1 MYKLIAIDLDGT
13 LLNSYG
19 EISEENK
26 IAIKKAKEKGIEI
39 VLTSGR
45 MSSSVLGIANELG
58 ANNFMIAGNGAL
70 IYDIKN
76 EKILFNEC
84 IPKDKA
90 LQVVKICDENNI
102 YYTINTEKYILSKK
116 LKYNLMYYYYENSQK
131 SKHRTTNINLVDNLE
146 RYINE
151 NDVGEI
157 TKITIS
163 DESKVIFSGIIKKL
177 NKINGLNIL
186 EVSSMSRKIIKSGT
200 EKIGLNYF
208 YTEITKE
215 NVNKWQAIKHLSNY
229 LNILP
234 EEIVAIGDN
243 INDLDMI
250 CNAGLGI
257 VMKNSALDNKNLG
270 KITTS
275 NNNSNGVAE
284 AINKYILI

>member
-45 MSSSVLGIANELG
+45 MSSSVFGIANEIG
-58 ANNFMIAGNGAL
+58 ADNFIIAGNGSL

-76 EKILFNEC
+76 KKILFNEC
-84 IPKDKA
+84 IPKEKV
-90 LQVVKICDENNI
+90 LQIVKICDENNI

-116 LKYNLMYYYYENSQK
+116 LKYNLMYYYYENSKK
-131 SKHRTTNINLVDNLE
+131 SKNRTTNINLVENLE
-146 RYINE
+146 KYISD

-163 DESKVIFSGIIKKL
+163 DESKVIFSGIMKKL
-177 NKINGLNIL
+177 NKINELNIL

-200 EKIGLNYF
+200 EKIELNYF

-215 NVNKWQAIKHLSNY
+215 NVNKWQALKYLSNY

-234 EEIVAIGDN
+234 NEIVAIGDN

-250 CNAGLGI
+250 NNAG
-257 VMKNSALDNKNLG
+257 MRNSYEK
-270 KITTS
+270 
-275 NNNSNGVAE
+275 
-284 AINKYILI
+284 